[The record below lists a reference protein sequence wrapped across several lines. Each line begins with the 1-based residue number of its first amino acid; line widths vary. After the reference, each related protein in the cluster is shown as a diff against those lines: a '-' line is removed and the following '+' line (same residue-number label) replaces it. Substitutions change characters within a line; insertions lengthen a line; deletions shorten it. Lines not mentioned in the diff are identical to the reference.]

1 MKKNIIFLVG
11 ILGMFATNIA
21 KAEAKNPK
29 YFEINF
35 NYNNAVNFFERGIE
49 FFVFTNGDFDFD
61 TSNSYHRGVRI
72 DRDFRGRIRSVGN
85 VFINYD
91 RFGNVTRIGS
101 VFINYHRG
109 QLISVGDLRVFYD
122 RYGYP
127 VFRGNV
133 HDFYY
138 DNGIRLSIN
147 FGRVYNYNDNFFF
160 NRDFDRNY
168 TRFREDRDFYY
179 YKSNRNNNL
188 ADENSIIRRRKPNVD
203 NNNRR
208 ETSRN
213 LISYRKSEIK
223 EDTRREVVR
232 NTDKNRKFEES
243 ANNRR
248 IVSERNDTGNRKNN
262 DKKLERR
269 RVDRN

>member
-21 KAEAKNPK
+21 KAEANKPRN
-29 YFEINF
+29 FELNF
-35 NYNNAVNFFERGIE
+35 NYNHAVNFFERGIE

-109 QLISVGDLRVFYD
+109 QLVSVGDLRVFYD

-138 DNGIRLSIN
+138 DNGIRFSIN
-147 FGRVYNYNDNFFF
+147 FGRIYNYNDAFFF
-160 NRDFDRNY
+160 HTDFDRNY
-168 TRFREDRDFYY
+168 VRFREDRDFYY
-179 YKSNRNNNL
+179 YKSNRNNNF
-188 ADENSIIRRRKPNVD
+188 ADENSIIKRRKPSVD
-203 NNNRR
+203 GNNRR
-208 ETSRN
+208 ETVRN
-213 LISYRKSEIK
+213 FNSYRKSEIK
-223 EDTRREVVR
+223 DDSRREVVR
-232 NTDKNRKFEES
+232 NNDENRKFDES
-243 ANNRR
+243 NNRR
-248 IVSERNDTGNRKNN
+248 IISDRNETGNRKN
-262 DKKLERR
+262 DAKKLERR
-269 RVDRN
+269 RVERN

>member
-1 MKKNIIFLVG
+1 MKKNILVLVG
-11 ILGMFATNIA
+11 ILGMFATNIE
-21 KAEAKNPK
+21 KAEAKNAIH
-29 YFEINF
+29 FELNF

-109 QLISVGDLRVFYD
+109 QLVSVGDLRVFYD

-127 VFRGNV
+127 IFRGNV

-138 DNGIRLSIN
+138 DNGVRFSIN
-147 FGRVYNYNDNFFF
+147 FGRIYNYNDSFF
-160 NRDFDRNY
+160 NNNYFDRNY

-179 YKSNRNNNL
+179 YKSTRNNNI
-188 ADENSIIRRRKPNVD
+188 ADENSIIKRRKPTVD
-203 NNNRR
+203 NNYRR
-208 ETSRN
+208 ETARN
-213 LISYRKSEIK
+213 LNSYRKSEIK
-223 EDTRREVVR
+223 EDAKREVVR
-232 NTDKNRKFEES
+232 NTDENRKFGES
-243 ANNRR
+243 TNRR
-248 IVSERNDTGNRKNN
+248 IVSERNETGNRKND
-262 DKKLERR
+262 DKKIERR
-269 RVDRN
+269 RVNRN